1 MCANTLSLSPLF
13 SCRARKRLPCP
24 DFVIISFIRKEI
36 TFIEKIFLTDFA
48 GGLKM
53 AHMRGVCVAQK
64 DPWRYIVVKIG
75 KVAFIGAALLFAMA
89 IGASAQAKVKVAFVV
104 SNQAN
109 ESQAFSAK
117 EFVKYGPDYGFEVS
131 TFDAKGD
138 TQAESQIVTN
148 CIAQKFKAIFLN
160 PNDIHAIV
168 PAIIKAKKAGLV
180 VGMFSSELVGDDRQY
195 RDFAAT
201 SDDNLGGQLA
211 AQQIMKAFP
220 NGAKIVEI
228 GGQAGHNAQIQ
239 RHDGFNGD
247 KGIKGSNIQVLD
259 FKACQQWATDQ
270 AQAIMEDDIVKYGNQ
285 IQAVFVHWDNGAT
298 GVIQAAKA
306 AGLKNL
312 FIVGVDGNK
321 AGYVQVKNGDQ
332 AVSIAQDFTA
342 MAKKE
347 LSLAQDVLAGKK
359 VTPFNVIPQIIYD
372 KTTVN
377 NYPLPQW

>member
-1 MCANTLSLSPLF
+1 MSF
-13 SCRARKRLPCP
+13 KRVAAIAAVLAL
-24 DFVIISFIRKEI
+24 V
-36 TFIEKIFLTDFA
+36 A
-48 GGLKM
+48 GG
-53 AHMRGVCVAQK
+53 
-64 DPWRYIVVKIG
+64 
-75 KVAFIGAALLFAMA
+75 AF
-89 IGASAQAKVKVAFVV
+89 AQAKVKAAFIV

-117 EFVKYGPDYGFEVS
+117 EFVKYGADYGFEVS

-148 CIAQKFKAIFLN
+148 CIAQKFKVIFLN

-168 PAIIKAKKAGLV
+168 PAIIKAKQAGLV
-180 VGMFSSELVGDDRQY
+180 VGMFSSELVGAAQKY
-195 RDFAAT
+195 RDFAST

-211 AQQIMKAFP
+211 AQQFIKAFP

-228 GGQAGHNAQIQ
+228 GGQAGHNAQLQ

-247 KGIKGSNIQVLD
+247 KGIKGSKITVLD

-270 AQAIMEDDIVKYGNQ
+270 AQAIMEDFIVKYGKD
-285 IQAVFVHWDNGAT
+285 IQGVFVHWDNGAT

-306 AGLKNL
+306 AGLKNI

-321 AGYVQVKNGDQ
+321 AGYVQVKSGDQ

-342 MAKKE
+342 MAKKSLE
-347 LSLAQDVLAGKK
+347 LAKDVLAKKK
-359 VTPFNVIPQIIYD
+359 VTQFNIIPQVIYD
-372 KTTVN
+372 KSTVA
-377 NYPLPQW
+377 NYSTPEW

>member
-1 MCANTLSLSPLF
+1 M
-13 SCRARKRLPCP
+13 ARFNKVL
-24 DFVIISFIRKEI
+24 VI
-36 TFIEKIFLTDFA
+36 
-48 GGLKM
+48 GL
-53 AHMRGVCVAQK
+53 
-64 DPWRYIVVKIG
+64 
-75 KVAFIGAALLFAMA
+75 ALVFAMSA
-89 IGASAQAKVKVAFVV
+89 GAFAQAKIKVAFVV

-148 CIAQKFKAIFLN
+148 AIAQKFKAIFVN

-168 PAIIKAKKAGLV
+168 PALKKAKEAGLV
-180 VGMFSSELVGDDRQY
+180 VGMFSSELVGDDQKY

-211 AQQIMKAFP
+211 AQQFIKAFP
-220 NGAKIVEI
+220 KGATIVEI
-228 GGQAGHNAQIQ
+228 GGQAGHNAQLQ
-239 RHDGFNGD
+239 RHDGFNGA
-247 KGIKGSNIQVLD
+247 KGLKGSKIQVLD

-270 AQAIMEDDIVKYGNQ
+270 AQAIMEDDIVKYGDK
-285 IQAVFVHWDNGAT
+285 IQGVFVHWDNGAT

-321 AGYVQVKNGDQ
+321 AGYVQVKSGDQ

-347 LSLAQDVLAGKK
+347 LSLAKDVMAGKK
-359 VTPFNVIPQIIYD
+359 VQAFNVIPQLIYD
-372 KTTVN
+372 KTTVA

>member
-1 MCANTLSLSPLF
+1 
-13 SCRARKRLPCP
+13 
-24 DFVIISFIRKEI
+24 
-36 TFIEKIFLTDFA
+36 
-48 GGLKM
+48 M
-53 AHMRGVCVAQK
+53 ADMRDVCVMQK
-64 DPWRYIVVKIG
+64 DQWRYIVVKFS

-89 IGASAQAKVKVAFVV
+89 VGAGAQAKVKVAFIV

-117 EFVKYGPDYGFEVS
+117 EFVKYGPDYGFDVS

-180 VGMFSSELVGDDRQY
+180 VGMFSSELVGDDQQY

-228 GGQAGHNAQIQ
+228 GGQAGHNAQLQ
-239 RHDGFNGD
+239 RHDGFNGA

-347 LSLAQDVLAGKK
+347 LSLAKDVLAGKK
-359 VTPFNVIPQIIYD
+359 VQAFNVIPQIIYD
-372 KTTVN
+372 KNTVN

>member
-1 MCANTLSLSPLF
+1 V
-13 SCRARKRLPCP
+13 ARFNKVL
-24 DFVIISFIRKEI
+24 VI
-36 TFIEKIFLTDFA
+36 
-48 GGLKM
+48 GL
-53 AHMRGVCVAQK
+53 
-64 DPWRYIVVKIG
+64 
-75 KVAFIGAALLFAMA
+75 ALL
-89 IGASAQAKVKVAFVV
+89 IGMSAGAFAQAKVKAAFIV

-117 EFVKYGPDYGFEVS
+117 EFLKYGADYGFEVS

-168 PAIIKAKKAGLV
+168 PAIIKAKQAGLI
-180 VGMFSSELVGDDRQY
+180 VGMFSSELVGADQKY

-211 AQQIMKAFP
+211 AQQFIKAFP
-220 NGAKIVEI
+220 NGATVVEI
-228 GGQAGHNAQIQ
+228 GGQAGHNAQLQ

-247 KGIKGSNIQVLD
+247 KGIKGSKIQVLD

-270 AQAIMEDDIVKYGNQ
+270 AQAIMEDDIVKYGNK
-285 IQAVFVHWDNGAT
+285 IQGVFVHWDNGAT

-306 AGLKNL
+306 AGLKNI

-321 AGYVQVKNGDQ
+321 AGYVQVKSGDQ

-342 MAKKE
+342 MVKKE
-347 LSLAQDVLAGKK
+347 LSLAKDVLAGKK
-359 VTPFNVIPQIIYD
+359 VQAFNVIPQLIYD
-372 KTTVN
+372 KSTVN

>member
-1 MCANTLSLSPLF
+1 
-13 SCRARKRLPCP
+13 
-24 DFVIISFIRKEI
+24 
-36 TFIEKIFLTDFA
+36 
-48 GGLKM
+48 
-53 AHMRGVCVAQK
+53 
-64 DPWRYIVVKIG
+64 VVKFS
-75 KVAFIGAALLFAMA
+75 KVLAVGLVLMLAATAGL
-89 IGASAQAKVKVAFVV
+89 SAQAKIKAAFIV

-109 ESQAFSAK
+109 PSQAFSAK
-117 EFVKYGPDYGFEVS
+117 EFLKYGADYGFEVS

-168 PAIIKAKKAGLV
+168 PALIKAKQAGLV
-180 VGMFSSELVGDDRQY
+180 VGMFSSELVGADQKY

-211 AQQIMKAFP
+211 AQQIVKAFP

-228 GGQAGHNAQIQ
+228 GGQAGHNAQLQ
-239 RHDGFNGD
+239 RHDGFNGA
-247 KGIKGSNIQVLD
+247 KGIKGSKIQVLD

-270 AQAIMEDDIVKYGNQ
+270 AQAIMEDDIVKYGKD
-285 IQAVFVHWDNGAT
+285 IQGVFVHWDNGAT

-321 AGYVQVKNGDQ
+321 AGWQQVKDGDQ

-342 MAKKE
+342 MTKTE
-347 LSLAQDVLAGKK
+347 LSLAKDVLAGKK
-359 VTPFNVIPQIIYD
+359 VQAFNVIPQIIYD
-372 KTTVN
+372 KATVN
-377 NYPLPQW
+377 NYPTPEW

>member
-1 MCANTLSLSPLF
+1 M
-13 SCRARKRLPCP
+13 ARFNKVL
-24 DFVIISFIRKEI
+24 VI
-36 TFIEKIFLTDFA
+36 
-48 GGLKM
+48 GL
-53 AHMRGVCVAQK
+53 
-64 DPWRYIVVKIG
+64 
-75 KVAFIGAALLFAMA
+75 ALL
-89 IGASAQAKVKVAFVV
+89 IGMSAGAFAQAKVKAAFIV

-117 EFVKYGPDYGFEVS
+117 EFLKYGADFGFEVS

-168 PAIIKAKKAGLV
+168 PAIIKAKQAGLI
-180 VGMFSSELVGDDRQY
+180 VGMFSSELVGADQKY

-211 AQQIMKAFP
+211 AQQFIKAFP
-220 NGAKIVEI
+220 NGATVVEI
-228 GGQAGHNAQIQ
+228 GGQAGHNAQLQ

-247 KGIKGSNIQVLD
+247 KGIKGSKIQVLD

-270 AQAIMEDDIVKYGNQ
+270 AQAIMEDDIVKYGNK
-285 IQAVFVHWDNGAT
+285 IQGVFVHWDNGAT

-306 AGLKNL
+306 AGLKNI

-321 AGYVQVKNGDQ
+321 AGYVQVKSGDQ

-342 MAKKE
+342 MVKKE
-347 LSLAQDVLAGKK
+347 LSLAKDVLAGKK
-359 VTPFNVIPQIIYD
+359 VQAFNVIPQLIYD
-372 KTTVN
+372 KSTVN